1 MTRKPP
7 PSADPAARRMR
18 GFEAASSL
26 LRDRIRAAGERR
38 GFAVTRL
45 LTHWADIVGDD
56 IARTTRP
63 VKVGYTREGLGA
75 TLTILAQGASA
86 PMVEMQKDRIRSR
99 VNACYGYNAI
109 SRVLL
114 TQTSGAGVLGGL
126 AAWLGFIGVAD
137 IHVIRVQPTYGS
149 PEVVAAAM
157 ARAYAEAE
165 ALGRDLARPAR
176 V

>member
-126 AAWLGFIGVAD
+126 AEDQAPFDGPPGDPATLARAAETARDVAD
-137 IHVIRVQPTYGS
+137 PGLR
-149 PEVVAAAM
+149 AAL
-157 ARAYAEAE
+157 ET
-165 ALGRDLARPAR
+165 LAGYILSRPKT
-176 V
+176 